1 MIAPRA
7 KAAWDKYNARIQLWE
22 ELEGRKAKRKAQGS
36 RRQGEDDGA
45 GGAPQAG
52 EADDA
57 TDYGGRDED
66 EDEDAVAENGGPPK
80 RRKVNASSQSEELDR
95 EGENNDSLYDTVGAI
110 CIDASGRTA
119 AGVSRL
125 V

>member
-7 KAAWDKYNARIQLWE
+7 KAAWDKYNARMQLWG

-36 RRQGEDDGA
+36 RRQGRDDGA
-45 GGAPQAG
+45 GGAPQTGA
-52 EADDA
+52 ADDA
-57 TDYGGRDED
+57 TDDGDHDED
-66 EDEDAVAENGGPPK
+66 EEAAAENGGPAK
-80 RRKVNASSQSEELDR
+80 RRKGNASPTEELDF
-95 EGENNDSLYDTVGAI
+95 EGENGDSLYDTVGAI

>member
-7 KAAWDKYNARIQLWE
+7 KAAWDKYNARMQLWE

-36 RRQGEDDGA
+36 RRRGEDDGA
-45 GGAPQAG
+45 GGAPQTGA
-52 EADDA
+52 ADD
-57 TDYGGRDED
+57 DRDSDED
-66 EDEDAVAENGGPPK
+66 EGAAAENGGPAK

-95 EGENNDSLYDTVGAI
+95 EGENDDSLYDTVGAI